1 MLHGM
6 KNRKIPFGYAYEDG
20 KIVRNA
26 DEVVV
31 LNGIFQ
37 AYLDGLSL
45 LQIAQKLDAAGVEYM
60 PGVTG
65 WNKARLMRLLEDER
79 YTGHNDYPPILD
91 RETAERLRETKQSRN
106 NQGKTGRSNPVYRL
120 GIPVVCPNCGEA
132 MSRHISQKCRIPQ
145 RWACKNLQCRTCIG
159 ITDEALLGGITDL
172 LNDVIVHP
180 ERLQATAG
188 AYSPSDAVQKLE
200 AEIRQTLERGTFD
213 KAVLRQKILDCA
225 ARKYREIEDA
235 AYLTEALKADLEQSS
250 PLSAY
255 SGALT
260 RRCVRAILLQ
270 ADATVR
276 LTLVNGQT
284 IGKEESDDTE
294 R

>member
-1 MLHGM
+1 M
-6 KNRKIPFGYAYEDG
+6 KNRMLPFGYAYNHG
-20 KIVRNA
+20 A
-26 DEVVV
+26 VVV
-31 LNGIFQ
+31 NAGEAAVLAEIFER
-37 AYLDGLSL
+37 YLSGASL
-45 LQIAQKLDAAGVEYM
+45 LQIARELNARRVPYA
-60 PGVTG
+60 PGIEN

-132 MSRHISQKCRIPQ
+132 MSRHISQKCRISQ
-145 RWACKNLQCRTCIG
+145 RWVCKNPQCRTWIG

-172 LNDVIVHP
+172 LNDVIAHP
-180 ERLQATAG
+180 ERLQATAD
-188 AYSPSDAVQKLE
+188 AYAPSGTVQRLE
-200 AEIRQTLERGTFD
+200 AEIRQTLECGTFD
-213 KAVLRQKILDCA
+213 KVILRQKILDCA
-225 ARKYREIEDA
+225 ARKYHEIEDA
-235 AYLTEALKADLEQSS
+235 AYLTVALKADLEQSG

-255 SGALT
+255 SEALT
-260 RRCVRAILLQ
+260 RRCIRAILLQ

-276 LTLVNGQT
+276 LTLANGQT
-284 IGKEESDDTE
+284 IGKEES

>member
-1 MLHGM
+1 M
-6 KNRKIPFGYAYEDG
+6 KNRMLPFGYAYNHG
-20 KIVRNA
+20 A
-26 DEVVV
+26 VVV
-31 LNGIFQ
+31 NAGEAAVLAEIFER
-37 AYLDGLSL
+37 YLSGASL
-45 LQIAQKLDAAGVEYM
+45 LQIARELNARRVPYA
-60 PGVTG
+60 PGIEN

-132 MSRHISQKCRIPQ
+132 MSRHISQKCRISQ
-145 RWACKNLQCRTCIG
+145 RWVCKNPQCRTWIG

-172 LNDVIVHP
+172 LNGVIAHP
-180 ERLQATAG
+180 ERLQASAD
-188 AYSPSDAVQKLE
+188 AYTPSEAVQKLE
-200 AEIRQTLERGTFD
+200 AEIRQTLERGMFD
-213 KAVLRQKILDCA
+213 KAVLRQKILNCA
-225 ARKYREIEDA
+225 ARKYREIEDT
-235 AYLTEALKADLEQSS
+235 AYLTEALKAELEQSG

-255 SGALT
+255 SEALT
-260 RRCVRAILLQ
+260 RRCIRAILLQ

-276 LTLVNGQT
+276 LALVNGQT
-284 IGKEESDDTE
+284 IGKEES